1 MEPDTQET
9 IEAPEPEVKVVDLEV
24 FREALR
30 VQEVEAEWAALFERH
45 GVDEETRVEIE
56 TATLACGLL
65 KPKFYQRVLTLQRA
79 KPWPGVFYAEL
90 SDFLSGFS
98 LTKKAKRKPAGEK
111 KPRTVK
117 KKTIVDVVG
126 ELLGDSSEDPPAGE
140 SSVVVSTSLRRRVVL
155 RSKADVIV
163 EDPADVESEES
174 TEGRTG
180 NPETPAAPVE
190 SEEDRQLRERYLAA
204 YTGEDQSTWGRV
216 LYHALSGETTYE
228 NLASKVGL
236 EVERVKRVLSTKYD
250 IGWVHIESYGGRVVA
265 RLARSL

>member
-9 IEAPEPEVKVVDLEV
+9 TEEPEVKVVDLEV

-30 VQEVEAEWAALFERH
+30 VQEVEAEWDALFDRH

-56 TATLACGLL
+56 MAVLSCGVL
-65 KPKFYQRVLTLQRA
+65 KPKFYQRVLTVQRA
-79 KPWPGVFYAEL
+79 KPWPGAFYAEL

-98 LTKKAKRKPAGEK
+98 LTRKTKRKPAGEK
-111 KPRTVK
+111 KARTVK
-117 KKTIVDVVG
+117 KKTIVEAVG
-126 ELLGDSSEDPPAGE
+126 ELLGEGQPLQEESSEGPTLTADDGELRDPE
-140 SSVVVSTSLRRRVVL
+140 D
-155 RSKADVIV
+155 DVI
-163 EDPADVESEES
+163 EPEES

-180 NPETPAAPVE
+180 NLETPVVPVE
-190 SEEDRQLRERYLAA
+190 SDEDRQLRERYLAA

-228 NLASKVGL
+228 NLAAKVGL

-250 IGWVHIESYGGRVVA
+250 VGWVHIERREERVVA

>member
-30 VQEVEAEWAALFERH
+30 VQEIEAEWAALFERH
-45 GVDEETRVEIE
+45 GVDEETRIEIE
-56 TATLACGLL
+56 TATLACGVL
-65 KPKFYQRVLTLQRA
+65 KPKFYQRVLTMQRA

-98 LTKKAKRKPAGEK
+98 LTKKSKKKPAGEK

-117 KKTIVDVVG
+117 KKSIVDVVG
-126 ELLGDSSEDPPAGE
+126 ELLGGGESPQEESSEGPTLTADDGEDLRDPPDG
-140 SSVVVSTSLRRRVVL
+140 
-155 RSKADVIV
+155 VI
-163 EDPADVESEES
+163 EPEES
-174 TEGRTG
+174 TEGRIG
-180 NPETPAAPVE
+180 NPETPATPVE

-250 IGWVHIESYGGRVVA
+250 IGWVHIESYNGRVVA